1 MSVDSCT
8 SANIRS
14 KRDLKHLCE
23 VEDIETGAF
32 IRCTFAY
39 IDDHERAWFGQTT
52 EMRKYDLTV
61 EDLNRLLQQVPDE
74 KIYPLKTTSLSIV
87 PEEIQGN
94 SYIKR
99 PKILC
104 LDNEAKTKLLPQLLL
119 GEAEVLQFL
128 EENPHPNI
136 IRFHGCTV
144 NRSRFTGIALEKYSV
159 ILQYRHEDVPQ
170 PLDIE
175 ACMRGIRSALKHL
188 HLLGLAHND
197 LNPSNIALDT
207 NDNPILLDFGSCRR
221 FGEVLLTGGTPGWID
236 EDYSTSAQC
245 HDELAAEKIETWLMS
260 KAQEQV

>member
-1 MSVDSCT
+1 MSVDLCP

-32 IRCTFAY
+32 KRCTFAY

-74 KIYPLKTTSLSIV
+74 KIYPLKTTSLSTV
-87 PEEIQGN
+87 PEETRGKY
-94 SYIKR
+94 YIKR
-99 PKILC
+99 PKLLF
-104 LDNEAKTKLLPQLLL
+104 LDDEAETKLLPQLLP
-119 GEAEVLQFL
+119 GEAEVLQLL
-128 EENPHPNI
+128 EHNPHPNI

-144 NRSRFTGIALEKYSV
+144 NRSRVTGIALDQYSV
-159 ILQYRHEDVPQ
+159 ILKYRHEDVPQ

-207 NDNPILLDFGSCRR
+207 SDNPFLLDFGSCRR

-236 EDYSTSAQC
+236 ENYSTTAQW
-245 HDELAAEKIETWLMS
+245 HDELAAEKIEAWFLG
-260 KAQEQV
+260 KAQEHV

>member
-1 MSVDSCT
+1 MSVESCT
-8 SANIRS
+8 SADIRS

-87 PEEIQGN
+87 PEETRDK

-99 PKILC
+99 PKLLC
-104 LDNEAKTKLLPQLLL
+104 LDNEAETKLLPQLLL

-144 NRSRFTGIALEKYSV
+144 NRSRVTGIALDKYSV
-159 ILQYRHEDVPQ
+159 ILQYRHEDVLQ
-170 PLDIE
+170 SLDIE
-175 ACMRGIRSALKHL
+175 AWMCGILSALKHL
-188 HLLGLAHND
+188 YCLGLAYND
-197 LNPSNIALDT
+197 LNPTKIALDG

-221 FGEVLLTGGTPGWID
+221 FGEVLLTGGTPGWTD
-236 EDYSTSAQC
+236 EGYIFHISLTSRRTC
-245 HDELAAEKIETWLMS
+245 CGEGRGVVSE
-260 KAQEQV
+260 